1 MAGRPLAAGP
11 PGIDDAGI
19 SASVA
24 LVTSASGAPACIR
37 AGRLWLKPGAC
48 GWPRRRISRIDKGVN
63 RMNGSADK
71 PGPKIQIWSQNY
83 EPEPQGVAPIVR
95 TVAKGIAGLGGEVT
109 VVASHP
115 HYPEPAW
122 GTRIRP
128 YREKRDGIDVLRL
141 PIWAGRNSS
150 LQRIRQEITS
160 TAAAGLAA
168 PFLPPSDLIIAVSPS
183 LPALSAAMLYARM
196 RRIPW
201 ILWLQDIVTDGAVTT
216 GELSESHPALKAARA
231 FEARAYASAAHV
243 LVISRAF
250 RSRLLEQGVPEEKI
264 TLVYNPMTREPSDTP
279 FAARKL
285 SAPPRVLAM
294 GNVGL
299 TQGLEAIVEAFQ
311 ADPALAEID
320 AEMLIAGSGVALES
334 VRGKVA
340 SPRIQMPGVLDAGT
354 LDGLLASSHLGL
366 VSQKQGLREFN
377 LPSKLMNFM
386 SFGVPVIASVEAESE
401 TARIVRESGAG
412 WVTDPA
418 RPEEFAERAGLA
430 LADPAALER
439 ASAAGMEYAKREF
452 DPAAVS
458 RSINEVVLR
467 VARGG

>member
-1 MAGRPLAAGP
+1 
-11 PGIDDAGI
+11 
-19 SASVA
+19 
-24 LVTSASGAPACIR
+24 
-37 AGRLWLKPGAC
+37 LKPGAC

-401 TARIVRESGAG
+401 TARIVMESGAG

-418 RPEEFAERAGLA
+418 RPEDFAERAGLA

-458 RSINEVVLR
+458 RSINEVALR

>member
-1 MAGRPLAAGP
+1 MR
-11 PGIDDAGI
+11 
-19 SASVA
+19 
-24 LVTSASGAPACIR
+24 
-37 AGRLWLKPGAC
+37 
-48 GWPRRRISRIDKGVN
+48 RIDKGVN

-83 EPEPQGVAPIVR
+83 EPEPQGIAPIVR
-95 TVAKGIAGLGGEVT
+95 TVAKGLADLGDEVK
-109 VVASHP
+109 VVTSHP

-141 PIWAGRNSS
+141 PIWAGRNSGME
-150 LQRIRQEITS
+150 RIRQEISS

-168 PFLPPSDLIIAVSPS
+168 PFLPPSDVVVAVSPS
-183 LPALSAAMLYARM
+183 LPGLSAAMFYSRM

-216 GELSESHPALKAARA
+216 GELSDSHPALKAARA
-231 FEARAYASAAHV
+231 FETRAYASAAHV
-243 LVISRAF
+243 LVISGAF

-294 GNVGL
+294 GNVGR

-320 AEMLIAGSGVALES
+320 AEILIAGSGVALES
-334 VRGKVA
+334 VREKVA
-340 SPRIQMPGVLDAGT
+340 SPRIRMPGVVGAGT

-377 LPSKLMNFM
+377 LPSKLMNYM

-418 RPEEFAERAGLA
+418 RPQDFAEQAGRA

-439 ASAAGMEYAKREF
+439 ASAAGMEYARREF

-467 VARGG
+467 VTRGG